1 MILLVLLGIG
11 IIIYALFYL
20 EESGFFRMRRTK
32 MYEATVVDE
41 SEKDVYD
48 NIGGTNVRFFKVYE
62 FFDGEENVVVAS
74 ERPRKYIDNDV
85 GRKCLVY
92 VDAKN
97 RKAMEKKDVIRY
109 RIYAALLTLLGLS
122 IILLV
127 LYVKENVPGAVW

>member
-1 MILLVLLGIG
+1 MILLVFLGIG
-11 IIIYALFYL
+11 IIIFALFYL
-20 EESGFFRMRRTK
+20 EESGFFRMGRTK

-74 ERPRKYIDNDV
+74 ERPRKHIDNDV
-85 GRKCLVY
+85 GRKCALY